1 MKAVTWKLLRSPKQ
15 DLANLSPGLKLEF
28 MPVNGSLGNYPTN
41 AISAYTVATRGISIL
56 LRSWIEIPLVSTNK
70 VSTNEVSN
78 NAVSTNVVS
87 TNVIFTKVTFLFALM
102 VEDFDALHQS
112 KKSPTI
118 CNFLKRGFQ
127 YITRFSLTQFS
138 LTQFFSYAAPPLL
151 SWSTNWSTI
160 MKKTRPSWTIWTFTF
175 CQWPIL
181 MATNIRV
188 TQIVCGVKTVT
199 VTTKQQEVRIVGLFY
214 SNMYLAHRI
223 RQPNFE
229 FGMFSHFMNN

>member
-28 MPVNGSLGNYPTN
+28 MPVNGLLGNYPNN

-78 NAVSTNVVS
+78 NAVSTNIVSTNVVS

-112 KKSPTI
+112 KKSPNI
-118 CNFLKRGFQ
+118 NA
-127 YITRFSLTQFS
+127 ISLN
-138 LTQFFSYAAPPLL
+138 A
-151 SWSTNWSTI
+151 
-160 MKKTRPSWTIWTFTF
+160 
-175 CQWPIL
+175 
-181 MATNIRV
+181 V
-188 TQIVCGVKTVT
+188 
-199 VTTKQQEVRIVGLFY
+199 
-214 SNMYLAHRI
+214 SNT
-223 RQPNFE
+223 
-229 FGMFSHFMNN
+229 

>member
-56 LRSWIEIPLVSTNK
+56 LRSWIEIPLVSTN
-70 VSTNEVSN
+70 EVSN

-87 TNVIFTKVTFLFALM
+87 TNVIFTKLTFLFALM

-118 CNFLKRGFQ
+118 NA
-127 YITRFSLTQFS
+127 ISLN
-138 LTQFFSYAAPPLL
+138 A
-151 SWSTNWSTI
+151 
-160 MKKTRPSWTIWTFTF
+160 
-175 CQWPIL
+175 
-181 MATNIRV
+181 V
-188 TQIVCGVKTVT
+188 
-199 VTTKQQEVRIVGLFY
+199 
-214 SNMYLAHRI
+214 SNT
-223 RQPNFE
+223 
-229 FGMFSHFMNN
+229 

>member
-112 KKSPTI
+112 KKSPTNAI
-118 CNFLKRGFQ
+118 
-127 YITRFSLTQFS
+127 SLN
-138 LTQFFSYAAPPLL
+138 A
-151 SWSTNWSTI
+151 
-160 MKKTRPSWTIWTFTF
+160 
-175 CQWPIL
+175 
-181 MATNIRV
+181 V
-188 TQIVCGVKTVT
+188 
-199 VTTKQQEVRIVGLFY
+199 
-214 SNMYLAHRI
+214 SNT
-223 RQPNFE
+223 
-229 FGMFSHFMNN
+229 